1 MTTYYIYNRQVDI
14 QEAARQAGSVAK
26 LKELI
31 ARAKYSACPEYAMR
45 INGKNL
51 TIAKRNLLTRR
62 PRRDGETVK

>member
-1 MTTYYIYNRQVDI
+1 MTTYYIYNRQVGI

-51 TIAKRNLLTRR
+51 TIAK
-62 PRRDGETVK
+62 